1 VATKTK
7 NSVKFLSILVYFL
20 VLFALWYVLSG
31 YLKPLLLFFG
41 LVSVLF
47 VSWMSLRAK
56 ALDNDALPLKLLLRL
71 PFYWLWLVK
80 EIFKSGITTTKII
93 WNNKPSPEL
102 IKIKASQKNSTGIAN
117 YANAITLTPGTVTI
131 EVEKNDLLIHALS
144 KELSEDLQTGE
155 MDRFIAGLD
164 K

>member
-1 VATKTK
+1 MNPARVDAIHATIVLPTK
-7 NSVKFLSILVYFL
+7 ACVKKNNIPHASSRRPVDPP
-20 VLFALWYVLSG
+20 SG
-31 YLKPLLLFFG
+31 TQITR
-41 LVSVLF
+41 S
-47 VSWMSLRAK
+47 SL
-56 ALDNDALPLKLLLRL
+56 P
-71 PFYWLWLVK
+71 
-80 EIFKSGITTTKII
+80 
-93 WNNKPSPEL
+93 PEL

-155 MDRFIAGLD
+155 MDRLITGLD

>member
-41 LVSVLF
+41 LTSVLF
-47 VSWMSLRAK
+47 VSWMSFRAK
-56 ALDNDALPLKLLLRL
+56 ALDNDSLPLNLLLRL

-80 EIFKSGITTTKII
+80 EIFKSGVTTTKII
-93 WNNKPSPEL
+93 WNNNPSPEL

-131 EVEKNDLLIHALS
+131 EVEKNNLLIHALS

-155 MDRFIAGLD
+155 MDRLITGLD

>member
-1 VATKTK
+1 
-7 NSVKFLSILVYFL
+7 
-20 VLFALWYVLSG
+20 
-31 YLKPLLLFFG
+31 
-41 LVSVLF
+41 
-47 VSWMSLRAK
+47 MSLRAK
-56 ALDNDALPLKLLLRL
+56 ALDNDALPLKLLIRL

-93 WNNKPSPEL
+93 WNDNPSPEL

-155 MDRFIAGLD
+155 MDRLITGLH